1 MEHAPKS
8 DPPFFQQTVT
18 GWGRF
23 LRSQAL
29 IWQPEE
35 ISALQSWVTEHPD
48 PLTPIGLRRSYAD
61 AALPQKGIGVDL
73 CKLNKIKYFDTIC
86 GEITVEAGL
95 SVGDLLLS
103 IVPHGF
109 FIPVTPGTRYVT
121 LGGAIAHDVHG
132 KNHHVSG
139 SISRYVTGLK
149 LLTATGEIVVLKPND
164 PIFAATVAGLGL
176 TGIITEVTLKLL
188 RIETSFV
195 VQKKVKADHLGALMA
210 AFEEDHGDWPYSVAW
225 VDCLAKG
232 TALGRGH
239 LICGRHAMREE
250 LPQKW
255 QKNPLPIHTEPRISV
270 PFEAP
275 SFLLHSRNI
284 QLFNKAF
291 YYRQWR
297 HIQESIVHYDPFFY
311 PLDAIGNWNKL
322 YGKHGF
328 VQFQC
333 VIPFQNAEEVLRT
346 LIELGAKSGRPSF
359 LSVLKKM
366 GPNDL
371 GLLSFGSPG
380 WTLTMDF
387 PIDDQVSRLMKNL
400 ENVVQQAHGRLY
412 LSKDAFLA
420 PEIFR
425 KMYVGWQEWQTI
437 KSAIDPNNRF
447 NSVLGRRLNLIP

>member
-8 DPPFFQQTVT
+8 DPSFFLQTVT

-23 LRSQAL
+23 PRTQAL
-29 IWQPEE
+29 VWQPEDL
-35 ISALQSWVTEHPD
+35 SALQAWATEHPD

-61 AALPQKGIGVDL
+61 AALPQKGIGIDL
-73 CKLNKIKYFDTIC
+73 CKLNRIKYFDANK
-86 GEITVEAGL
+86 GEITAEAGL
-95 SVGDLLLS
+95 SIGDLLHF

-121 LGGAIAHDVHG
+121 LGGAVAHDVHG
-132 KNHHVSG
+132 KNHHLSG
-139 SISRYVTGLK
+139 AISRYVVGLK
-149 LLTATGEIVVLKPND
+149 LLTATGEIVLLKPGD
-164 PIFAATVAGLGL
+164 PVFAATVAGLGL
-176 TGIITEVTLKLL
+176 TGIITELTLKLL
-188 RIETSFV
+188 PIETSFV
-195 VQKKVKADHLGALMA
+195 VQKKVKASHLGALMA
-210 AFEEDHGDWPYSVAW
+210 AFEEDQNDWPYSVAW

-232 TALGRGH
+232 AALGRGH
-239 LICGRHAMREE
+239 LILGRHALLDE

-255 QKNPLPIHTEPRISV
+255 QYNPLPIHTEPRIFV
-270 PFEAP
+270 PVEAP
-275 SFLLHSRNI
+275 SFLRHSRNM

-291 YYRQWR
+291 YHRQW
-297 HIQESIVHYDPFFY
+297 HNIKEKIVHYDPFFY

-322 YGKHGF
+322 YGKRGF

-333 VIPFQNAEEVLRT
+333 VIPFQHAHEVLRT
-346 LIELGAKSGRPSF
+346 LLELGAKSGRPSF

-366 GPNDL
+366 GQNDL

-387 PIDDQVSRLMKNL
+387 PIDDQVSHLMKIL
-400 ENVVQQAHGRLY
+400 ENVVLEATGRLY
-412 LSKDAFLA
+412 LSKDAFLS

-425 KMYVGWQEWQTI
+425 KMYLHWQAWQSI

-447 NSVLGRRLNLIP
+447 NSVLGSRLNLIP